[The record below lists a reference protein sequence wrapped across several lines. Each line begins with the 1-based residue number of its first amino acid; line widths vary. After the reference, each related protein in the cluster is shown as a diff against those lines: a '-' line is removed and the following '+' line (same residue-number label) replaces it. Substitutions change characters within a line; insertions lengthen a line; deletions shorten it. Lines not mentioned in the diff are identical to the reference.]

1 MKYQVS
7 EVDIYLNKYGWGAIE
22 KDDNYGG
29 RWVYKHTYRNR
40 LRSPVEII
48 VFRLKDNNIV
58 NITIRIPERYGDTLL
73 MSTTFSY
80 IKKINLNEVI
90 AERLFDKLL

>member
-7 EVDIYLNKYGWGAIE
+7 EVDDYLNKYGWGAIE
-22 KDDNYGG
+22 KDNTSGG

-48 VFRLKDNNIV
+48 VFRVNYPCLKA
-58 NITIRIPERYGDTLL
+58 GASQS
-73 MSTTFSY
+73 M
-80 IKKINLNEVI
+80 
-90 AERLFDKLL
+90 

>member
-7 EVDIYLNKYGWGAIE
+7 EVDIYLNKYGWGAIK